1 MATDFQ
7 REHQT
12 PGGRFRPGPG
22 AVGTKAGLQAGR
34 AAAKPDAGGGRPKSR
49 QSGGGGGGLGLPAQA
64 PPEAAPPE
72 YRHLLVLGQY
82 ENMKDLGNDAPFG
95 IQAINNGEFR
105 RIFKPGMMPFDWFLD
120 T

>member
-1 MATDFQ
+1 VSTNFEK
-7 REHQT
+7 EHQT
-12 PGGRFRPGPG
+12 PGNRFRPGPG
-22 AVGTKAGLQAGR
+22 MVGTKAGLQAGR
-34 AAAKPDAGGGRPKSR
+34 QPAKPEGGASRPKGR
-49 QSGGGGGGLGLPAQA
+49 ASGERGQGLGLPATPAPQA
-64 PPEAAPPE
+64 EPQD
-72 YRHLLVLGQY
+72 YRHLAVLGQY